1 MAKYK
6 MADDF
11 DDRDKGNGKEKDK
24 VSLDLFKQFR
34 NI

>member
-11 DDRDKGNGKEKDK
+11 DDRDKGNGKEEDK
-24 VSLDLFKQFR
+24 VSLDLFKSAV
-34 NI
+34 